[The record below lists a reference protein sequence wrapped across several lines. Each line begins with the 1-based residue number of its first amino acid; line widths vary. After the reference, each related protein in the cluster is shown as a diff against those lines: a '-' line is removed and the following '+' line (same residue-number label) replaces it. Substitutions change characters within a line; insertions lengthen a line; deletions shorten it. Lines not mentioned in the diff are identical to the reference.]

1 MTLPH
6 IEAAQIDRALQGT
19 LLIDR
24 LKAAFRDGAEVPLRH
39 HHHVDLPGAA
49 GGTLLLMPA
58 WRAGGPLGVKVVSVY
73 PDNPS
78 RGLPS
83 VIGLYLLF
91 DGTTGQPRAVLDGV
105 PLTLHR
111 TAAASALAAR
121 FLARP
126 DAATLLMVGAGALA
140 PYLIR
145 AHSLVRPIREVMIW
159 NRNPGRARD
168 LAGKLARE
176 GFACR
181 AVEELAAAAPK
192 ADIVSCA
199 TMSSQ
204 PLVQGAWLRPGT
216 HLDLVGAYTPKM
228 RETDD
233 EAVRRAS
240 LFVDTRQGG
249 TSEAGD
255 IVDPLARGVI
265 AARDIR
271 ADLYDLCQGRH
282 AGRSTPEEI
291 TLFKSVGTALEDL
304 AAADLVME
312 RL

>member
-1 MTLPH
+1 MALPFV
-6 IEAAQIDRALQGT
+6 EAADIDRALQGP

-24 LKAAFRDGAEVPLRH
+24 LETAFREGAEVPLRH
-39 HHHVDLPGAA
+39 HHHVDAPGGA

-58 WRAGGPLGVKVVSVY
+58 WRGGGPLGVKVVSVY
-73 PDNPS
+73 PDNPG

-91 DGTTGQPRAVLDGV
+91 DGTTGQPRAILDGV
-105 PLTLHR
+105 ELTLRR

-126 DAATLLMVGAGALA
+126 DAARLLMVGAGALA
-140 PYLIR
+140 PHLIR
-145 AHSLVRPIREVMIW
+145 AHRLVRPIREVMIW
-159 NRNPGRARD
+159 NRSPGRARALAER
-168 LAGKLARE
+168 LAGE
-176 GFACR
+176 GIPCR
-181 AVEELAAAAPK
+181 AVDDLEGAARV

-199 TMSSQ
+199 TMSAA
-204 PLVQGAWLRPGT
+204 PLVRGAWLGAGA
-216 HLDLVGAYTPKM
+216 HLDLVGAYTPRM
-228 RETDD
+228 RESDD

-240 LFVDTRQGG
+240 LFVDTRQGA

-255 IVDPLARGVI
+255 IVDPLSRGII
-265 AARDIR
+265 AASDIR
-271 ADLYDLCQGRH
+271 ADLYDLCRGRH
-282 AGRSTPEEI
+282 GGRAGADEI

>member
-24 LKAAFRDGAEVPLRH
+24 LEAAFRDGAEVPLRH

-121 FLARP
+121 FLART
-126 DAATLLMVGAGALA
+126 DAATMLMVGAGALA

-159 NRNPGRARD
+159 NRNPGRARALAER
-168 LAGKLARE
+168 LAGE
-176 GFACR
+176 GIACR
-181 AVEELAAAAPK
+181 AVGELEAAARR

-199 TMSSQ
+199 TMSSR

-233 EAVRRAS
+233 EVVRRAS

-265 AARDIR
+265 AARDIL
-271 ADLYDLCQGRH
+271 ADLYDLCRGRH
-282 AGRSTPEEI
+282 PGRTAPEEI